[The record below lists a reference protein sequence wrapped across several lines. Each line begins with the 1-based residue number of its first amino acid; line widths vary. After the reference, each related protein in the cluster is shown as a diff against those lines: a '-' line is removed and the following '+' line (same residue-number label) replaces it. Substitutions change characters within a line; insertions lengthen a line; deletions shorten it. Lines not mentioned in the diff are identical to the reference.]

1 MCIPCLWAWHRVVF
15 FFFFFLDLLREPTGV
30 FSFYFK
36 EFEALYKARNVL
48 KMCFHPHKTLKNGCN
63 THRWIELMFQV
74 FVRHSAQ
81 LLALIELPDCPKH
94 CFETRC
100 GQDLVKGMCP
110 AFRDEH
116 TSSSPTG
123 MYRCGLGSCHK
134 AGEEREDQGGDGG
147 GRNSC
152 DLQGCIDQSLSAGPP
167 GEDCAVPKL
176 VILWGRRLTI
186 MGQVGLFD
194 QVKKIWE
201 MWSLTWALPCAWK
214 GPSLFCWPKSS
225 LKTPQVWYTTCLS
238 NGVVCSAFVL
248 RMVFHCR
255 VLSFYCFCSSK
266 LEN

>member
-1 MCIPCLWAWHRVVF
+1 MPLSMAQSSFVF
-15 FFFFFLDLLREPTGV
+15 FFFSFFLDLLREPTGV

-48 KMCFHPHKTLKNGCN
+48 KMCFHPHKILKNGCN

-94 CFETRC
+94 CFETRW

-134 AGEEREDQGGDGG
+134 AEEREDQGGDGG
-147 GRNSC
+147 GRNIC
-152 DLQGCIDQSLSAGPP
+152 DLQGCIDQSLSAGPS
-167 GEDCAVPKL
+167 GEDCTVPKL
-176 VILWGRRLTI
+176 VILWGHRLTI

-194 QVKKIWE
+194 QVRKIWE
-201 MWSLTWALPCAWK
+201 TVILEHCPVPEKGLLYFVDQSPLWK
-214 GPSLFCWPKSS
+214 YHKYGIPPVSV
-225 LKTPQVWYTTCLS
+225 TELS
-238 NGVVCSAFVL
+238 VVPMC
-248 RMVFHCR
+248 
-255 VLSFYCFCSSK
+255 
-266 LEN
+266 

>member
-1 MCIPCLWAWHRVVF
+1 M
-15 FFFFFLDLLREPTGV
+15 
-30 FSFYFK
+30 
-36 EFEALYKARNVL
+36 YKARNVL

-147 GRNSC
+147 GRPAGLHRSVLECWAAWGRLCSSQASDPVRPQTHYNGPGRAIWPSEE
-152 DLQGCIDQSLSAGPP
+152 DLRN
-167 GEDCAVPKL
+167 
-176 VILWGRRLTI
+176 VILNLSIALCLKRAFSILLTK
-186 MGQVGLFD
+186 VLF
-194 QVKKIWE
+194 E
-201 MWSLTWALPCAWK
+201 N
-214 GPSLFCWPKSS
+214 
-225 LKTPQVWYTTCLS
+225 TTSMVYHLS
-238 NGVVCSAFVL
+238 Q
-248 RMVFHCR
+248 
-255 VLSFYCFCSSK
+255 
-266 LEN
+266 

>member
-1 MCIPCLWAWHRVVF
+1 M
-15 FFFFFLDLLREPTGV
+15 

-48 KMCFHPHKTLKNGCN
+48 KMCFHPHKILKNGCN

-94 CFETRC
+94 CFETRW

-134 AGEEREDQGGDGG
+134 AGEREDQGGDGG
-147 GRNSC
+147 GRNIC
-152 DLQGCIDQSLSAGPP
+152 DLQGCIDQSLSAGPS
-167 GEDCAVPKL
+167 GEDCTVPKL
-176 VILWGRRLTI
+176 VILWGHRLTI

-194 QVKKIWE
+194 QVRKIWE
-201 MWSLTWALPCAWK
+201 TVILEHCPVPEKGLLYFVDQSPLWK
-214 GPSLFCWPKSS
+214 YHKYGIPPVSV
-225 LKTPQVWYTTCLS
+225 TELS
-238 NGVVCSAFVL
+238 VVPLC
-248 RMVFHCR
+248 
-255 VLSFYCFCSSK
+255 
-266 LEN
+266 